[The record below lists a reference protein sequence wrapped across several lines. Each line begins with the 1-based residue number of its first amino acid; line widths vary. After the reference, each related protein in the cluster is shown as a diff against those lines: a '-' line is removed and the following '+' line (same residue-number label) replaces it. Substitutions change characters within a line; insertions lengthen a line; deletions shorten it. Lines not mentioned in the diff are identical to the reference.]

1 MVMLFVFRMD
11 FIMIRGIPDR
21 KNRYT
26 TGRRENKLETFI
38 VFVKENFSTIVALCG
53 VCGIGLEVAPVDL
66 KPVSWCLKKIGAIMN
81 SELLEK
87 IEVLE
92 TEVTGIKKD
101 NDEEK
106 INGIRKDIVS
116 FSLSCQRDEHHTRDE
131 YDRIFERVDDYHKLL
146 EKYKRENG
154 KIDIEVS
161 YINKVYA
168 ECLEQH
174 KFFEG

>member
-1 MVMLFVFRMD
+1 
-11 FIMIRGIPDR
+11 MIRGTQEKKSQYI
-21 KNRYT
+21 
-26 TGRRENKLETFI
+26 TGRRENELETFI
-38 VFVKENFSTIVALCG
+38 VFIKENFSTIVALCG

-92 TEVTGIKKD
+92 TEVAGIKKD

-106 INGIRKDIVS
+106 INGIRKDIVN

-131 YDRIFERVDDYHKLL
+131 YDRIFERVDDYHRLL